1 MVLKQKELF
10 MEKRKIAIY
19 LTEEELELL
28 RSLMIEALQKGER
41 VSYSSLVAKVLNFYK
56 ENVKA

>member
-10 MEKRKIAIY
+10 MAKRKIAIY

>member
-1 MVLKQKELF
+1 MA
-10 MEKRKIAIY
+10 KRKIAIY